1 MTPTNGNLSVERFS
15 QKPPRNSD
23 LNNVSYREDKRITD
37 LTMDSRVHFEELI
50 LQKQSEN
57 ESLHK
62 RVAELE
68 YKLKTQPNEA
78 YQSLREEK
86 DKADRLNLEILSQ
99 IGTLKDAISDFK
111 QRELLNKKL
120 LEDSKKKDLT
130 IQKLKDQ
137 LDQLGKKENR
147 SLNTQED
154 AELIDLRVQVK
165 VLTQAKESY
174 RQ

>member
-1 MTPTNGNLSVERFS
+1 M
-15 QKPPRNSD
+15 
-23 LNNVSYREDKRITD
+23 
-37 LTMDSRVHFEELI
+37 
-50 LQKQSEN
+50 
-57 ESLHK
+57 HK

-86 DKADRLNLEILSQ
+86 EKADRLNLQILSQ

-120 LEDSKKKDLT
+120 LEESKKKDKT
-130 IQKLKDQ
+130 IQKLKDKLEQ
-137 LDQLGKKENR
+137 LSRKENQ
-147 SLNTQED
+147 SLNEQED

-174 RQ
+174 R